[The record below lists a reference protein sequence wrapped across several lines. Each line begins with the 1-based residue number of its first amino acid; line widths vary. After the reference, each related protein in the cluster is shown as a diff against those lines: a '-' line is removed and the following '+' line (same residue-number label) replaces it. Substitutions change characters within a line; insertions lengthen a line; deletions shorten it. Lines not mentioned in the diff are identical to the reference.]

1 MTEPDV
7 VGLDI
12 TPKLI
17 FRIILRLAIVI
28 GALAAILFL
37 SAGRLDWVEAWLFII
52 EFGFFLILYAAGG
65 MAKAPAQL
73 EERSKVAENVKSWDK
88 VIMGIYTVLL
98 VVLFSLAGIDAG
110 RFGWTSLPTGAR
122 IIGWVGLIL
131 AGSIIFWAIV
141 ANTYLSRMARI
152 QTDRDHQVVTS
163 GPYRYVRH
171 PMYLGN
177 IVLFLCIPL
186 ALGSGWAVI
195 PGSSIA
201 VLFFVRTALE
211 DQMLRGE
218 LKGYQEYAQRVR
230 YRLFP
235 GIW

>member
-1 MTEPDV
+1 MTEPEN
-7 VGLDI
+7 VGLNI

-28 GALAAILFL
+28 GALAAILFI
-37 SAGRLDWVEAWLFII
+37 SAGRLDWVEAWLFIAVY
-52 EFGFFLILYAAGG
+52 GFYLILYAIWSL
-65 MAKAPAQL
+65 AKDPAQL

-110 RFGWTSLPTGAR
+110 RFGWTSLPSGIR

-141 ANTYLSRMARI
+141 ANTYLSRLARI

-163 GPYRYVRH
+163 GPYRCVRH

-177 IVLFLCIPL
+177 IVLFLCVPL
-186 ALGSGWAVI
+186 ALGSWWAVI
-195 PGSSIA
+195 PGSLIA
-201 VLFFVRTALE
+201 ILFIVRTALE

-218 LKGYQEYAQRVR
+218 LKGYQQYAQRVR